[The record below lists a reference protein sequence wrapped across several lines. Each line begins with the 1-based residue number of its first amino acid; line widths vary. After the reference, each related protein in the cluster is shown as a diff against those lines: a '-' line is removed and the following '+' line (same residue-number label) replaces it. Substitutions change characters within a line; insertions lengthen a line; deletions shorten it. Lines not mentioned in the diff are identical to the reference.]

1 MNLNKISPTRN
12 WISSENIKATQIN
25 SLQSSPVS
33 FKQRKR
39 KNENR
44 TINSPLLPLPH
55 CNLCRIHMAAGR
67 IIKHRWTEICINNT
81 HMRWRRRDVEI
92 AENFTEET
100 FSPTG
105 EDGAEIV
112 EGVELFKYLGR
123 PLDRSDDN
131 WPEVLRSIRK
141 ARQVWG
147 HIGKLLGREGAD
159 LYVS

>member
-1 MNLNKISPTRN
+1 M
-12 WISSENIKATQIN
+12 
-25 SLQSSPVS
+25 
-33 FKQRKR
+33 
-39 KNENR
+39 
-44 TINSPLLPLPH
+44 
-55 CNLCRIHMAAGR
+55 
-67 IIKHRWTEICINNT
+67 
-81 HMRWRRRDVEI
+81 EI